1 MHTLNDVHL
10 QFAEAFKE
18 PKIKPLAYLL
28 SKKLQE
34 GNICVTENDFKD
46 IPENLFNGINTADV
60 NDLPLLV
67 STDPKANVPF
77 IQKDGRYYFQ
87 RYFRYEKNILE
98 KLFGMMKRSAE
109 LRNERIKELE
119 KHKDLF
125 PVLAAT
131 FTLESDMTEAERI
144 DWQLIAAIQAQLNDF
159 FIITGG
165 PGTGKTTTLAKLLR
179 ILLTIDPNYKIAL
192 AAPTGK
198 ASMRMAESLRNSV
211 QRFPNVFTNEM
222 RLKIEKLENNTIHKL
237 LGSKK
242 DSIYFK
248 KDEQKKLDEDIII
261 IDEASMIDIPLF
273 SKLLNALKD
282 GARLVL
288 LGDKDQLASVEAGSL
303 LGDLCNTVAPLNQFN
318 SDHANWINGF
328 IQEEARKIPSS
339 FHHSSPAALHHHIT
353 ELKLSHR
360 FRAQGVTGKLSKAII
375 SGDTDKISAIMDAP
389 TTNLIF
395 DKNFSPDILKSF
407 AQGFEKYIHEKNEKE
422 ALKALNDIRVLT
434 TVRQGERG
442 LYSLNKKIEQLL
454 EMKGLIKT
462 GKQFYENR
470 PVMITRN
477 NYDLDL
483 YNGDIGIVRADKSGQ
498 LRVWFEGKDGEMRS
512 VLPAYISDCE
522 TVFAMTI
529 HKSQGSEF
537 SHVMVV
543 LPESTNNPLLT
554 RELLYTGITRT
565 KENGTLII
573 TGSNDVIM
581 HTAQSSVKR
590 ISGIGDQIKS
600 LTV

>member
-10 QFAEAFKE
+10 QFAEAFNE

-34 GNICVTENDFKD
+34 GNICVTEKDFEE
-46 IPENLFNGINTADV
+46 IPETLFKGIKPADLK
-60 NDLPLLV
+60 DLPLLV
-67 STDPKANVPF
+67 SSEPTANVPF
-77 IQKDGRYYFQ
+77 ISQDDRFYFQ

-98 KLFGMMKRSAE
+98 KLYGMMKRSAQ
-109 LRNERIKELE
+109 LREERIKELE

-125 PVLAAT
+125 SVLAAT
-131 FTLESDMTEAERI
+131 YTIDNEMTEAERI

-211 QRFPNVFTNEM
+211 QRFPNLFTDEM

-248 KDEQKKLDEDIII
+248 KDEVNKLDEDIII
-261 IDEASMIDIPLF
+261 VDEASMIDIPLF
-273 SKLLNALKD
+273 SKLLHALKD

-318 SDHANWINGF
+318 PNHANWINGF
-328 IQEEARKIPSS
+328 IQDDARKIPTS
-339 FHHSSPAALHHHIT
+339 FHHPKPAALHNHIT

-360 FRAQGVTGKLSKAII
+360 FRAQGVTGTLSKAII
-375 SGDTDKISAIMDAP
+375 SGDTDKIEAIMEAP
-389 TTNLIF
+389 SADLIF
-395 DKNFSPDILKSF
+395 DKHFSPEILKSF
-407 AQGFEKYIHEKNEKE
+407 VKGFEKYINEKNEKE

-454 EMKGLIKT
+454 EMKGLVKT

-470 PVMITRN
+470 PVIITRN

-498 LRVWFEGKDGEMRS
+498 LRVWFEGKDGEIRS

-543 LPESTNNPLLT
+543 LPEGTNNPLLT

-565 KENGTLII
+565 KENGTLTI
-573 TGSNDVIM
+573 TGSKETIM
-581 HTAQSSVKR
+581 HTTHSSVKR
-590 ISGIGDQIKS
+590 ISGIGEQIKS